1 MTKATLASIALP
13 MSAGDR
19 WLLRACVSLPLGA
32 LVLFFGLPMLSI
44 AWRSLMQEGG
54 GIGLANYFALLD
66 TPGVWRAAA
75 NSMGLGVA
83 ATAITVV
90 LAFVV
95 AYGLERTC
103 MQGRRFIAV
112 SMALPLLAPSLVLGL
127 GLIFLLGRN
136 GLVGKLL
143 GVRLEIYGFWG
154 LLIADV
160 LYALPQA
167 VLIIRA
173 ALRCGDMRQYDA
185 AEVLGATSWRQFMDI
200 TLPNS
205 RYGLLSAAFV
215 VFTITITDFG
225 NAVVIGGN
233 FPVLATEIYNQ
244 VSGQMKFGMGSVV
257 GILLLLPAALSI
269 WIDRTASRR
278 QSRLSGEAGQ
288 PPVPQH
294 HAGRDLCFTL
304 AGAAIALGI
313 YAVVLTVVA
322 ASFVRLWP
330 YKFEFTFKHYNI
342 TLSDG
347 YAPLWNSV
355 YVSVLAAVFGTAM
368 LFMLAFG
375 VRKFPGRIAQL
386 AGLLSALPVGVPG
399 LVLGL
404 AYVFTFNSATMPWG
418 VLYGSAALLAL
429 CNYYHYHTQGYVAM
443 MTGMRN
449 VPTNLEDAATVLGGG
464 NWRILRDVYRP
475 AIQATLLSVMVFL
488 FMRSMVTLSA
498 IIFLITPAMSMG
510 AISVMRLDEAG
521 FTSQAAAF
529 STCIMALVGSLA
541 LLMHGL
547 SHWTARGSTGSVRYR
562 RFKVMRQPGLAP

>member
-1 MTKATLASIALP
+1 
-13 MSAGDR
+13 
-19 WLLRACVSLPLGA
+19 
-32 LVLFFGLPMLSI
+32 
-44 AWRSLMQEGG
+44 
-54 GIGLANYFALLD
+54 
-66 TPGVWRAAA
+66 A
-75 NSMGLGVA
+75 NSMWLGFA
-83 ATAITVV
+83 TTAITVV

-103 MQGRRFIAV
+103 MYGRRLIAV
-112 SMALPLLAPSLVLGL
+112 GMALPLLAPSLVLGL

-143 GVRLEIYGFWG
+143 GVRMDVYGFWG
-154 LLIADV
+154 LLMADI

-173 ALRCGDMRQYDA
+173 ALRHGDMRQYDA
-185 AEVLGATSWRQFMDI
+185 AEVLGATSRRQFMDI
-200 TLPNS
+200 TLPGT

-244 VSGQMKFGMGSVV
+244 VSGQMKFGMGAVV

-269 WIDRTASRR
+269 WIERVATLR
-278 QSRLSGEAGQ
+278 QARMSGEAGQ
-288 PPVPQH
+288 PPLPRHETV
-294 HAGRDLCFTL
+294 RDLGFTL
-304 AGAAIALGI
+304 GCGSIALAI
-313 YAVVLTVVA
+313 HAVVLTVVL

-330 YKFEFTFKHYNI
+330 YKFEFTFKHYDI

-355 YVSVLAAVFGTAM
+355 YVSVMAAVFGTAM

-375 VRKFPGRIAQL
+375 VRKFPGRVAQIAS
-386 AGLLSALPVGVPG
+386 LLSALPVGVPG

-449 VPTNLEDAATVLGGG
+449 VPGNLEDAAIVLGGG
-464 NWRILRDVYRP
+464 SGRILRDVYWP
-475 AIQATLLSVMVFL
+475 AVQATLLSVLVFL

-510 AISVMRLDEAG
+510 SVSVMRLDEAG

-529 STCIMALVGSLA
+529 STCIMVLVGSLA

-547 SHWTARGSTGSVRYR
+547 THWKADSRGR
-562 RFKVMRQPGLAP
+562 

>member
-1 MTKATLASIALP
+1 
-13 MSAGDR
+13 MSTGDR
-19 WLLRACVSLPLGA
+19 WLLRACVGLPLGA
-32 LVLFFGLPMLSI
+32 LLMFFGLPMLSI

-54 GIGLANYFALLD
+54 GIGLANYLALLD

-75 NSMGLGVA
+75 NSMWLGMA

-103 MQGRRFIAV
+103 MQGRRFVAV

-143 GVRLEIYGFWG
+143 GLRMDVYGFWG
-154 LLIADV
+154 LLIADI

-173 ALRCGDMRQYDA
+173 ALRHGDVRQYDA

-200 TLPNS
+200 TLPNA

-244 VSGQMKFGMGSVV
+244 VSGQMKFGMGAVV

-269 WIDRTASRR
+269 WIERMATRR
-278 QSRLSGEAGQ
+278 QARMSGEAGQ
-288 PPVPQH
+288 PPIPRH
-294 HAGRDLCFTL
+294 EAARDLGFTL
-304 AGAAIALGI
+304 GCGAIAVGI
-313 YAVVLTVVA
+313 YAVVLTVVL

-330 YKFEFTFKHYNI
+330 YKFELTLKHYNI

-355 YVSVLAAVFGTAM
+355 YVSVLAAIFGTAM

-404 AYVFTFNSATMPWG
+404 AYVFTFNSASMPWG

-464 NWRILRDVYRP
+464 NGRILRDVYWP
-475 AIQATLLSVMVFL
+475 AVQTTLLSVMIFL

-498 IIFLITPAMSMG
+498 IIFLITPAMSLG
-510 AISVMRLDEAG
+510 AVSVMRLDEAG

-547 SHWTARGSTGSVRYR
+547 THWKARRQVR
-562 RFKVMRQPGLAP
+562 